1 MTHDEAL
8 SHMMNMFGQQ
18 QEDAQIMNQQEE
30 KDELPQIDKDQYI
43 FKVKLED
50 DIAIFCCRDLTWS
63 EALDIEA
70 KAFKVDEDDL
80 YFSGEYERRE
90 ILKKAIIWV
99 YDLNNEKLLKN
110 ENGEI
115 ITKLTQ
121 PFVDELWV
129 QYFKYIGLDAKEAN
143 IVYNSAL
150 KYFKGESQNGYPV
163 LPMIVEVDYM
173 LKGVISMS
181 RDEFRKL
188 SNNELEKLQLIMTA
202 RADAFG
208 LAAQQQAVTEKK
220 ENMNDNFDDELLAT
234 LPPHLR
240 NQMINANL

>member
-99 YDLNNEKLLKN
+99 YDLNNEKLIYSTKKIIKILSNKKEYPVDFFYQEMFEKINNKSTIILCEDYLINKEFKN
-110 ENGEI
+110 E
-115 ITKLTQ
+115 K
-121 PFVDELWV
+121 FC
-129 QYFKYIGLDAKEAN
+129 K
-143 IVYNSAL
+143 
-150 KYFKGESQNGYPV
+150 
-163 LPMIVEVDYM
+163 
-173 LKGVISMS
+173 
-181 RDEFRKL
+181 
-188 SNNELEKLQLIMTA
+188 NE
-202 RADAFG
+202 
-208 LAAQQQAVTEKK
+208 
-220 ENMNDNFDDELLAT
+220 
-234 LPPHLR
+234 
-240 NQMINANL
+240 

>member
-8 SHMMNMFGQQ
+8 SHMMNIFGQQ

-30 KDELPQIDKDQYI
+30 KDELPQIDKDHYI

-115 ITKLTQ
+115 ITKITQ

-208 LAAQQQAVTEKK
+208 LAAQQQVVTEKK
-220 ENMNDNFDDELLAT
+220 ENMNDNFDEELMAT